1 MKKYVLIVLIQ
12 FSVMAFNAVGQVAIG
27 YQTDGNT
34 ISLST
39 NHLNKFWGEF
49 RINTKSYNQAEWS
62 YSDRGIT
69 QLYCLTNIFS
79 SKIVSLNSGLGVGV
93 NLLSEGTD
101 KWVSVNIPLG
111 LKMNPFPSLP
121 NFYITGEYTPMI
133 IIAEDIPVIH
143 SVSLGFRYLLKK
155 DN

>member
-1 MKKYVLIVLIQ
+1 MKKYSLIILIHL
-12 FSVMAFNAVGQVAIG
+12 SAMAFTAVGQVAIG

-34 ISLST
+34 LSLST
-39 NHLNKFWGEF
+39 NPLNKFWGEF
-49 RINTKSYNQAEWS
+49 RVNTKSYSQASWS

-69 QLYCLTNIFS
+69 QLYGLTRIFS

-111 LKMNPFPSLP
+111 LRMNPFPSLP
-121 NFYITGEYTPMI
+121 NLYLTGEYTPMI
-133 IIAEDIPVIH
+133 IVAEDIPVIH
-143 SVSLGFRYLLKK
+143 SISLGFRYLLKK

>member
-1 MKKYVLIVLIQ
+1 MKKYALIISMFLSAI
-12 FSVMAFNAVGQVAIG
+12 AFNAVGQVAIG

>member
-1 MKKYVLIVLIQ
+1 MKKFVLIILML
-12 FSVMAFNAVGQVAIG
+12 FPVMIFTASGQVAVG

-34 ISLST
+34 LSLST
-39 NHLNKFWGEF
+39 NNLSRFWGEF
-49 RINTKSYNQAEWS
+49 RVNTKSYNQSEWS

-69 QLYCLTNIFS
+69 QLYCLTRIFS
-79 SKIVSLNSGLGVGV
+79 SKIVCLNSGLGVGV
-93 NLLSEGTD
+93 NLLSDGTD

-111 LKMNPFPSLP
+111 LQMNPFPSIP
-121 NFYITGEYTPMI
+121 NLYLTGEYTPMI
-133 IIAEDIPVIH
+133 IVADDIPVIH